1 MTEGKTKL
9 WSIFQKVYS
18 SCLLIFCSVVV
29 MGLIANKQT
38 NLSDKANPAVAFV
51 VIWISIVWLTMVEG
65 SIGLVGLG
73 PVNPEIYM
81 HSHPVA
87 YECNKIAMKSDTLD
101 RYLMGRQYM
110 VCIMVFLINFA
121 GVPKSDAELWGF
133 GNPIKDIFFSSSL
146 ATILFTVMLGQLN
159 TQVNSAVC
167 TLDFCNN
174 YFAVFTMVFALGIEF
189 SGILH
194 VSYLIQMLVV
204 KLSGKEI
211 ESEDEPRSWTQS
223 IFFWFRCLVSIAI
236 LCLCCAVT
244 VVALFNEKTTMWID
258 VSPVAALII
267 FFVLMCIVGML
278 EGMQIAFFAVSK
290 MQHSELEKHYFAKK
304 TVDLLFQ
311 GGGNN
316 LPGFMIGRQLCVV
329 SCMFFVARVTSV
341 SIDDDEDSIFG
352 APPALQALF
361 ETGLLGATMLTIFGS
376 IVWQLLA
383 SNFPLF
389 FLSNP
394 IAYALLRICLFFDAT
409 GICSAARVIAA
420 IHKAI
425 AGFQLDVTY
434 IGTAEDRA
442 GNQMADESY
451 RLVGAGRM
459 LKMPASREAPVVKRY
474 LKEED
479 DLNLLD
485 DSSEKM
491 MTLSMPALGEI
502 EEDP

>member
-1 MTEGKTKL
+1 MTRLDDQANMTKGKTKL
-9 WSIFQKVYS
+9 WSIFQNVYS

-38 NLSDKANPAVAFV
+38 NLSDKSNPTAAFV

-87 YECNKIAMKSDTLD
+87 YECEKIAMKSDTLD

-133 GNPIKDIFFSSSL
+133 GNPIKDIFFSTSL
-146 ATILFTVMLGQLN
+146 VTILFALMVGQLN

-189 SGILH
+189 TGILH

-204 KLSGKEI
+204 KLSGRKV
-211 ESEDEPRSWTQS
+211 ESEDEPRTWAQS
-223 IFFWFRCLVSIAI
+223 TFFWLRCLMSLAI
-236 LCLCCAVT
+236 LCFCCAVT
-244 VVALFNEKTTMWID
+244 VVALFNEQTTMWKG
-258 VSPVAALII
+258 VPPVGALII
-267 FFVLMCIVGML
+267 LVVLMCIVGML

-290 MQHSELEKHYFAKK
+290 MQHSALENHYFAKK

-311 GGGNN
+311 GGDNN

-352 APPALQALF
+352 APPALQVLF
-361 ETGLLGATMLTIFGS
+361 ETGLLGATILTIFGS
-376 IVWQLLA
+376 IAWQLLA
-383 SNFPLF
+383 SDFPLF

-394 IAYALLRICLFFDAT
+394 IAYALLRICLFVDAS
-409 GICSAARVIAA
+409 GICSAARIIAA

-442 GNQMADESY
+442 GKQMADESY

-474 LKEED
+474 LG
-479 DLNLLD
+479 

-491 MTLSMPALGEI
+491 TKSMPALGEI
-502 EEDP
+502 EEHP